1 MELLANLE
9 QSIDAFLE
17 IAKRLGATGSLV
29 QTPSKTS
36 VESVMEMELPVLLWK
51 KFLWNK
57 GKLVHNYDN
66 F

>member
-17 IAKRLGATGSLV
+17 IAKRLGAIGSLD
-29 QTPSKTS
+29 QMPSKTS
-36 VESVMEMELPVLLWK
+36 VESVMEMVLPVLLWK